1 MQYKQVIQLNKE
13 ILMKYL
19 FLLIAIFNT
28 INSYSQD
35 THTSCTIYTVNGKYD
50 TTNIAQYSNNKQGLV
65 AQETKY
71 YNKTKRSDTKYTFSE
86 DGLSCYGLTTSQNGD
101 STWHWQS
108 YNNNKLTT
116 LRTTNYKAD
125 RQKWGDTL
133 IHSYTYNDA
142 GHIAE
147 ELIWYKK
154 NVFGEIIL
162 NTWNTNRITYTY
174 NNLGKLLSKKEYYIY
189 SLNDWDK
196 ELLKNKAD
204 RLEDTIKLK
213 STTYNYK
220 PKGYTR
226 INYDINNIDL
236 YDTAYVM
243 YEFDKFNRVVKET
256 ERTKSVLSESIIRTY
271 SYHPE
276 KRQDREIYYNAADK
290 LQRVKIF
297 VYE

>member
-1 MQYKQVIQLNKE
+1 
-13 ILMKYL
+13 MKYL
-19 FLLIAIFNT
+19 FILIAILNT

-35 THTSCTIYTVNGKYD
+35 AYKTCTIYTVNRKYD
-50 TTNIAQYSNNKQGLV
+50 TTNITRYSYNTKGLIT
-65 AQETKY
+65 QETKY
-71 YNKTKRSDTKYTFSE
+71 HNKTKRSETNYIFSE
-86 DGLSCYGLTTSQNGD
+86 NGLSCYGLTTSQNGD
-101 STWHWQS
+101 STWHWQN
-108 YNNNKLTT
+108 YNNNILTT
-116 LRTTNYKAD
+116 LRTTSFKAD
-125 RQKWGDTL
+125 IQKWGDTL
-133 IHSYTYNDA
+133 MHSYTYNDA

-147 ELIWYKK
+147 ELIWHKK
-154 NVFGEIIL
+154 NVYGDIIL

-196 ELLKNKAD
+196 ELLKSKAD

-213 STTYNYK
+213 SATYNYK
-220 PKGYTR
+220 HNGYTR

-236 YDTAYVM
+236 YDTVYVT
-243 YEFDKFNRVVKET
+243 YEFDRFNRVIKET
-256 ERTKSVLSESIIRTY
+256 ELNKSVLSESVIRTY

-290 LQRVKIF
+290 LQRVKIY